1 MKFPLS
7 RSCCGM
13 SVCPS
18 VPVLLLRW
26 DPASARQPPCSAG
39 GGERL
44 MGGLT
49 QILVI
54 PPIRQ
59 VSLPAV
65 AFQPGFCLP
74 FPSNVQLLLP
84 NGVFRCLG
92 GTDSPLPPRPSIS
105 TKPPQFPPPSC
116 LFPPFCLLSSNQQNP
131 AQTQRSSPLAHYVPV
146 PIDLPFQTPIH
157 SPSCGVFFTS
167 HLLSDTFFF
176 FLLAIL
182 PQFLLTVI
190 QV

>member
-92 GTDSPLPPRPSIS
+92 GTDSPLPP
-105 TKPPQFPPPSC
+105 PPPPAS
-116 LFPPFCLLSSNQQNP
+116 PPNLPNFHLPPASSLLSAS
-131 AQTQRSSPLAHYVPV
+131 
-146 PIDLPFQTPIH
+146 
-157 SPSCGVFFTS
+157 S
-167 HLLSDTFFF
+167 HLTSKTQHRHS
-176 FLLAIL
+176 A
-182 PQFLLTVI
+182 PHR
-190 QV
+190 

>member
-1 MKFPLS
+1 
-7 RSCCGM
+7 
-13 SVCPS
+13 
-18 VPVLLLRW
+18 
-26 DPASARQPPCSAG
+26 
-39 GGERL
+39 

-92 GTDSPLPPRPSIS
+92 GTDSPLPAPPPQHLHQTSPIS
-105 TKPPQFPPPSC
+105 TSLLPLPSFLPP
-116 LFPPFCLLSSNQQNP
+116 L
-131 AQTQRSSPLAHYVPV
+131 
-146 PIDLPFQTPIH
+146 I
-157 SPSCGVFFTS
+157 
-167 HLLSDTFFF
+167 
-176 FLLAIL
+176 
-182 PQFLLTVI
+182 
-190 QV
+190 